1 MFEKTR
7 IKDIGFFQQFRDVRV
22 RLFLSVLIVYA
33 YFING
38 FNSPNEGT
46 RLALIMA
53 IVEQHSFKINDYMEW
68 TWWIDYS
75 EYPPGS
81 GNYYS
86 DKGPGLSFLGIP
98 FYFIGKFIAYRLYS
112 DTLLINGTLA
122 SFIVVCGSIFT
133 SLSVVVIFELCKL
146 LKISEKTSLITALSY
161 AFGTIAFVYGKTFFA
176 HGTSAFLLISAAYLT
191 VHYFQNGRE
200 DGKKVFLAGLALGY
214 SVCID
219 YQNVLALPPILA
231 FYAFKRDFRKL
242 LLFLVSYTA
251 CLSLLAW
258 YHLAAFGS
266 PFSTPYNYTG
276 TYGDVQ
282 STQAFSYPIYLGLF
296 GLLFS
301 TYRGLF
307 YLSPFL
313 LFGAYGFVLFFRR
326 YKHEAIWFALTFLM
340 MLFVLSVYVVWHGG
354 GAYGPRL
361 LLSVIPFLVVPIG
374 ILLDTPNIAN
384 NRWFK
389 VLFFATLAYSVFAIA
404 TGAVTDPVPYLWIQ
418 NPFLEY
424 NLPLLIEGNLDS
436 ALFKYFSPYTIIL
449 VPLLILLVNLRQTY
463 LLKLRKV
470 VLNAINSLK

>member
-1 MFEKTR
+1 MTKAQSLFSLTR
-7 IKDIGFFQQFRDVRV
+7 DIRT
-22 RLFLSVLIVYA
+22 RLFLSVLIIYV

-38 FNSPNEGT
+38 FNSPNEGS

-53 IVEQHSFKINDYMEW
+53 IVEHQSFKINDFMEW

-98 FYFIGKFIAYRLYS
+98 FYFLGKFVAYRLYS
-112 DTLLINGTLA
+112 DPLLVNGTLA
-122 SFIVVCGSIFT
+122 SFVVVCGSIFT
-133 SLSVVVIFELCKL
+133 ALSVVVVFEFCKL
-146 LKISEKTSLITALSY
+146 LEINEKTSLLTALSY

-191 VHYFQNGRE
+191 VHYFQNGRK
-200 DGKKVFLAGLALGY
+200 DSTKVFLAGLALGY

-231 FYAFKRDFRKL
+231 FYAFKREFRKL
-242 LLFLVSYTA
+242 LLFLVPYLA
-251 CLSLLAW
+251 CLGLLAW
-258 YHLAAFGS
+258 YHFVIFDS
-266 PFSTPYNYTG
+266 PFSTPYKYTG
-276 TYGDVQ
+276 YYGEVQ
-282 STQAFSYPIYLGLF
+282 SFQAFSYPMYLGLW

-307 YLSPFL
+307 YFSPFL
-313 LFGAYGFVLFFRR
+313 LFTAYGFVLFFRR
-326 YKHEAIWFALTFLM
+326 YPQEAIWFASNFLL

-361 LLSVIPFLVVPIG
+361 LLSVIPFIVVPIG
-374 ILLDTPNIAN
+374 ILLDTPHIAN
-384 NRWFK
+384 NRWFQ
-389 VLFFATLAYSVFAIA
+389 VIFFGTLAYSIFTIA
-404 TGAVTDPVPYLWIQ
+404 TGSVTDPVPFPWTP

-424 NLPLLIEGNLDS
+424 NLPLLIGGNLDS
-436 ALFKYFSPYTIIL
+436 ALFKYISPYTIIL
-449 VPLLILLVNLRQTY
+449 VPILLLVVNLRQIH
-463 LLKLRKV
+463 LLKLRNK
-470 VLNAINSLK
+470 LLDTINAFRKALP

>member
-1 MFEKTR
+1 MPKMQLLFSLT
-7 IKDIGFFQQFRDVRV
+7 RDVRT
-22 RLFLSVLIVYA
+22 RLFLSVLIIYV

-38 FNSPNEGT
+38 FNSPNEGS
-46 RLALIMA
+46 RLALTMA
-53 IVEQHSFKINDYMEW
+53 IVEQQSLKINDFMEW

-75 EYPPGS
+75 EYPLGS

-86 DKGPGLSFLGIP
+86 DKAPGLSFLGIP
-98 FYFIGKFIAYRLYS
+98 FYFLGRFVAYRLYS
-112 DTLLINGTLA
+112 DPLLINGTLA
-122 SFIVVCGSIFT
+122 SFVVICGSIFT
-133 SLSVVVIFELCKL
+133 ALSVVVVFELCKL
-146 LKISEKTSLITALSY
+146 FKISEKTSLLTALSY

-191 VHYFQNGRE
+191 VHYFQNG
-200 DGKKVFLAGLALGY
+200 GKDATKVLLAGLALGY

-219 YQNVLALPPILA
+219 YQNFLALPPILA
-231 FYAFKRDFRKL
+231 FYTLKRDFRKL
-242 LLFLVSYTA
+242 AAFLVSYVA
-251 CLSLLAW
+251 CLGLLAW
-258 YHLAAFGS
+258 YHYAAFGN

-282 STQAFSYPIYLGLF
+282 STLAFSYPIYLGLF

-313 LFGAYGFVLFFRR
+313 LFGVYGFVLFFRR
-326 YKHEAIWFALTFLM
+326 FKYEAIWFASTFLL
-340 MLFVLSVYVVWHGG
+340 MLFVLSMYVVWYGG

-361 LLSVIPFLVVPIG
+361 LLSVIPFIVVPIG
-374 ILLDTPNIAN
+374 MLLDNSYFSN
-384 NRWFK
+384 KRWFQ

-436 ALFKYFSPYTIIL
+436 ALFKYISPYTILLMPIL
-449 VPLLILLVNLRQTY
+449 LLIINLRQFH
-463 LLKLRKV
+463 LLKLRNRF
-470 VLNAINSLK
+470 LNTINALRKAQP